1 MEAAMGTRSTTSR
14 APKALGLL
22 VLLWRHPMSD
32 LPHDHDHD
40 PDGPDCPYYE
50 AGVKMGEQLGAV

>member
-1 MEAAMGTRSTTSR
+1 MGTRSTTSR
-14 APKALGLL
+14 ASKALGLL

-50 AGVKMGEQLGAV
+50 AGVKMGEQLGAM